1 MWLVLTLILSSG
13 HHLMATP
20 DHVDRV
26 VRAEVGVVISS
37 MHTQSL
43 PGNEMHVIFEISDVP
58 DISVPSHFA
67 GCHLVLNQ
75 TRVTASHGQDS
86 SGRWLDSFLQQLTE
100 LCGRFRRIDENFNKA
115 HEMMAAHNRKLH
127 LLSLAVSPN
136 RRASNRARRGFW
148 QGVRQLFNIG
158 SHQRQVSLARRMRTL
173 QVENRLGYGQVNNM
187 KMVLRATMN
196 ATQSLTHALRSQ
208 KSVITEMQVQL
219 EQMTRMVI
227 EAQESD
233 WVFNEVLTRSLQL
246 SEHAFMRGSLGGQLL
261 QLQGQMLR
269 DRYQGIVAAVSGR
282 LSNLLVDP
290 EMIRIALKH
299 FEYSIQKAYPTSPS
313 YNLLSKDPSYYYR
326 NSKVTITRVNGLW
339 YLEMPVNVFQV
350 SGRFR
355 TYRLASYY
363 LPAVIASPERYTRCT
378 GFSTYVA
385 INEAQTHY
393 IPIGDVDFN
402 TGCLQAE
409 STQCL
414 AHKALYDLASSGC
427 TVSIITD
434 NSTGIREHCTIEYAV
449 LPTPPLS
456 FLVYLDEGRYYIMN
470 YGREPWS
477 THCNGSMIGNVQRSM
492 QLQFHLGCGCHL
504 VGGRVSTPTFL
515 DESCVET
522 PSDRV
527 KVDAFQNIIYLSY
540 LLNQSVS
547 AIQQN
552 ITNDRLVLPAEM
564 NLLIPTY
571 QPHEA
576 VGEEIVFDLDKLTKK
591 LYQSAPPV
599 LSYLENGVNE
609 LFEDNVDNYMAY
621 ILTIVSISLSGV
633 VMVGIIIL
641 CVKSGQMGRTLAV
654 FSAVPTVKCNRLVE
668 VESTVI
674 MFLQFITVG
683 ILVALVLTRLCRWIF
698 GTRLTT
704 LVCKQWSVLRRDP
717 ETEVRLEMNS
727 ARRVVDFHITWLHAV
742 PDAIKV
748 VGEIDPLGIQPAP
761 QCLGCRVAF
770 NWDTVQVLHT
780 SYNAT
785 TLERQVEI
793 DVPLPNYM
801 TVHDVRFDQLR
812 IMVNES
818 CRVALLIG
826 NGMCYTRHAIGHTG
840 FSHQPRFGSRTEA
853 TLTPASHLTFTPAPC
868 SPRATP
874 RMATAPMTIY
884 PLAIAE
890 AAQAQQDDPA
900 KLGQPPSYLHPGPN
914 SYRIG

>member
-1 MWLVLTLILSSG
+1 
-13 HHLMATP
+13 MATP

-43 PGNEMHVIFEISDVP
+43 PGNEMHVIFEIADVP
-58 DISVPSHFA
+58 DISVPSHFT

-75 TRVTASHGQDS
+75 SQVNPDHGQDT
-86 SGRWLDSFLQQLTE
+86 SGRWLDTFLQQLTE

-115 HEMMAAHNRKLH
+115 HEMMTAHNRKLH

-136 RRASNRARRGFW
+136 RRTTNRARRGFW

-196 ATQSLTHALRSQ
+196 ATQSLTHALRVQ
-208 KSVITEMQVQL
+208 KSVITEMHVQL
-219 EQMTRMVI
+219 QQMTRLVV
-227 EAQESD
+227 EARESN
-233 WVFNEVLTRSLQL
+233 WIFNEVLTRSLQL

-269 DRYQGIVAAVSGR
+269 DRYQGVVAAVRGR
-282 LSNLLVDP
+282 LSNLLIDP
-290 EMIRIALKH
+290 QMIRIALKH
-299 FEYSIQKAYPTSPS
+299 FEYSIQAAYPMSPS
-313 YNLLSKDPSYYYR
+313 YRLLSKDPNYYYL
-326 NSKVTITRVNGLW
+326 NSKVIITRVNGLW
-339 YLEMPVNVFQV
+339 YLEMPVNVFQI

-355 TYRLASYY
+355 TYRLANYY
-363 LPAVIASPERYTRCT
+363 LPAVTSSQDRYTRCT

-402 TGCLQAE
+402 TECLQAE

-414 AHKALYDLASSGC
+414 AHKALYDLSSSGC
-427 TVSIITD
+427 TVSIITN

-449 LPTPPLS
+449 LTTPPRG
-456 FLVYLDEGRYYIMN
+456 FVVYLDEGRYYVMN
-470 YGREPWS
+470 YGRDPWS
-477 THCNGSMIGNVQRSM
+477 THCNGSMLGNIQRSI
-492 QLQFHLGCGCHL
+492 QLHFHLGCGCHL
-504 VGGRVSTPTFL
+504 IGGSVSTPTFL
-515 DESCVET
+515 DETCVDA

-527 KVDAFQNIIYLSY
+527 KVDSFQNIIYLSY

-547 AIQQN
+547 AIQHN
-552 ITNDRLVLPAEM
+552 ISNDQLRLPKEM
-564 NLLIPTY
+564 NLIIPTY

-576 VGEEIVFDLDKLTKK
+576 VDDDIVFDLEKLTKK
-591 LYQSAPPV
+591 LYQSAAPA
-599 LSYLENGVNE
+599 LSYLENDVNE
-609 LFEDNVDNYMAY
+609 LFEDNVDDYFSY
-621 ILTIVSISLSGV
+621 LLTIVSISLSGI
-633 VMVGIIIL
+633 VMIGIVIL
-641 CVKSGQMGRTLAV
+641 CIKSGQMGRTLAV
-654 FSAVPTVKCNRLVE
+654 FSAVPTVKCNKLVE

-698 GTRLTT
+698 GTRLST
-704 LVCKQWSVLRRDP
+704 LLCKQWSVLRRDP

-742 PDAIKV
+742 PDALKV
-748 VGEIDPLGIQPAP
+748 IGEIDPLGIQPAP

-793 DVPLPNYM
+793 DVPLPIYM

-812 IMVNES
+812 MMVNES

-826 NGMCYTRHAIGHTG
+826 TGTCYTRHAIGHTG
-840 FSHQPRFGSRTEA
+840 FSYQPRFGSRTEA
-853 TLTPASHLTFTPAPC
+853 TLTPASHLAFTPAPC

-884 PLAIAE
+884 PLVIAE
-890 AAQAQQDDPA
+890 AARAQQDDPA
-900 KLGQPPSYLHPGPN
+900 TLGKPPSYLQPGPN